1 MVIPLLWAVHMDPAL
16 WSNPER
22 FDPER
27 FLDEAGQYVA
37 PNHFMPFQTGK
48 RMCPGDE
55 LARMI
60 LHLYASRLFWQFELE
75 VFNGDAIDLTGICG
89 ITLTPPPYEIIFK
102 ECSPQ

>member
-1 MVIPLLWAVHMDPAL
+1 MDPVL
-16 WSNPER
+16 WPNPER

-60 LHLYASRLFWQFELE
+60 LHLYASRLFWHFELD
-75 VFNGDAIDLTGICG
+75 VLNGDSIDITGICG